1 MMIPFLIFIMVPFII
16 NWCTSLFVNSK
27 ISLIEYF
34 CLISFG
40 TSLGALMSLF
50 ISLKTRNLHEFDK
63 WNLYF
68 LLGFQKLLLGFTSS
82 TIFLLILNSEIIKIK
97 FFENSIMGILMVCIL
112 AGFSERLIPT
122 LLSNSESSIS
132 RSI

>member
-1 MMIPFLIFIMVPFII
+1 
-16 NWCTSLFVNSK
+16 
-27 ISLIEYF
+27 
-34 CLISFG
+34 
-40 TSLGALMSLF
+40 MSLF